1 MPVPFQR
8 RKSSSDS
15 SQSRKQEDMR
25 LHCPRKEAQADD
37 PTHVVPNNQDKSVDE
52 TVVNLR
58 DAFQ

>member
-1 MPVPFQR
+1 
-8 RKSSSDS
+8 
-15 SQSRKQEDMR
+15 MR